1 MIDSL
6 TWQWIVL
13 VSFGLVFFII
23 APFSKTK
30 NQFFSAVSLKGKQP
44 NTLLLTSSL
53 VISWIFAKSI
63 TNAANLGLEFGIVGG
78 IGYGM
83 YYFSFLV
90 AGIVLYQMRVKGK
103 FQSIHHFLTSKYGKY
118 AVLLFSVLIGIRLFN
133 EVWSNSMVIGSYF
146 GKVGSNSYYLSITV
160 FTAIT
165 LAYVLKGGLRSSLL
179 TDFIQIL
186 FFGFLLILILGVIL
200 PTGNEGV
207 SDYLTSG
214 TWQLDQ
220 GVNFILVAFLQV
232 FSYPFH
238 DSVMTDRAFI
248 SDPKTTLKSF
258 IAAGVIGFVAIVLFS
273 LIGVYGQF
281 NGVVGQA
288 AVEIAKSAGVLI
300 MLAMNFIM
308 ITSASSTLD
317 SAFSSFSKLVVED
330 LELKTKQPVKSGRW
344 MMILIAVAGTL
355 PIFMNP
361 TILSATTISGTMV
374 VGLAPIFIFWRVK
387 ASNLSFYLPVIFG
400 IVLGLILASV
410 NYPESLHFS
419 SGKYAD
425 LLSANVIGLAGAI
438 LLFFIPKLL
447 PSKSINS

>member
-6 TWQWIVL
+6 SWQWIIL
-13 VSFGLVFFII
+13 VSFGVLFFLI
-23 APFSKTK
+23 APFSKTR

-44 NTLLLTSSL
+44 NFILLTSSL

-78 IGYGM
+78 IGYGV

-90 AGIVLYQMRVKGK
+90 AGIVLYKMRVNGK
-103 FQSIHHFLTSKYGKY
+103 FKSIHHFLTTKYGKY
-118 AVLLFSVLIGIRLFN
+118 AVLIFSFLIGIRLFN

-146 GKVGSNSYYLSITV
+146 GEVGSNSYYLSISV
-160 FTAIT
+160 FTVIT

-179 TDFIQIL
+179 TDLIQIL

-207 SDYLTSG
+207 SDYLNSG
-214 TWQLDQ
+214 SWQMDQ

-258 IAAGVIGFVAIVLFS
+258 IAAAIIGFVAIVLFS

-281 NGVVGQA
+281 NGVAGQA
-288 AVEIAKSAGVLI
+288 AVEVAKSGGVLI

-330 LELKTKQPVKSGRW
+330 MNLKTKKPVQSGRW

-374 VGLAPIFIFWRVK
+374 VGLAPVFIFWKVK
-387 ASNLSFYLPVIFG
+387 ANPLSFYLPVIFG
-400 IVLGLILASV
+400 IILGLVLATG
-410 NYPESLHFS
+410 NYPTSLHFS
-419 SGKYAD
+419 TGKYAD
-425 LLSANVIGLAGAI
+425 LLSANLIGLVGAVI
-438 LLFFIPKLL
+438 LFFIPKLVSTK
-447 PSKSINS
+447 PQKS